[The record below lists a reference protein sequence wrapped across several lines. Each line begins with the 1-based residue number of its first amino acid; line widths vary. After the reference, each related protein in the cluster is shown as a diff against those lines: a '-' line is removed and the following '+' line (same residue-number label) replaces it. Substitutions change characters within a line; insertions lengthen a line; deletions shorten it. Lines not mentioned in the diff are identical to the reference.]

1 MDELLNKEFYINI
14 GVTLLLTLAAIVSNF
29 NFDLTVI
36 MAVAW
41 FFLVVIYSVK
51 LSGAI
56 TKSNIKLKDME
67 NIHSIGK

>member
-14 GVTLLLTLAAIVSNF
+14 GVTLLLTLATIVSNF

-51 LSGAI
+51 LSGVI
-56 TKSNIKLKDME
+56 TKSSIKLKDME